1 MSHFRVL
8 IFTYQTKTITKLK
21 QNCSEM
27 TSLQLE
33 RKFVHQKENYTL
45 QENQVVGEKWKLL
58 IAKHDMPTKQKNI
71 FQWNQSKTF

>member
-8 IFTYQTKTITKLK
+8 IFTYQTKKITKLK

-45 QENQVVGEKWKLL
+45 QENQVVGEK
-58 IAKHDMPTKQKNI
+58 
-71 FQWNQSKTF
+71 